1 MSQSFFLCPVCK
13 STESYEDDE
22 GGIVCRSCGTQSQ
35 DYLPESFD
43 ADDGMETT
51 KVGGRLRTFHEKDI
65 HAKEKRKKK
74 REAAVVPETLDFC
87 MAYQYCLQL
96 MCERVTLAAST
107 QVGASMPLSTLSS
120 LNSHSNNHDNRSGS
134 SSSSSSSSSGISSCG
149 SSQTR
154 SLSDPPTLSST
165 VKQLW
170 CNYLQGNSETHLLP
184 IV

>member
-1 MSQSFFLCPVCK
+1 M
-13 STESYEDDE
+13 
-22 GGIVCRSCGTQSQ
+22 VCRSCGTQSQ

-74 REAAVVPETLDFC
+74 REAAVVPETFDFC
-87 MAYQYCLQL
+87 LAYQYCLQL

-107 QVGASMPLSTLSS
+107 QVGASMVPSS
-120 LNSHSNNHDNRSGS
+120 LDHHGS
-134 SSSSSSSSSGISSCG
+134 SSSSSS
-149 SSQTR
+149 QFR
-154 SLSDPPTLSST
+154 SLSDPPALSCI

-170 CNYLQGNSETHLLP
+170 CNYLQGN
-184 IV
+184 

>member
-1 MSQSFFLCPVCK
+1 MSQSFLCPVCK

-51 KVGGRLRTFHEKDI
+51 KVGGRLRTFHERDI

-87 MAYQYCLQL
+87 LAYQYCLQL
-96 MCERVTLAAST
+96 MCERITLAAST
-107 QVGASMPLSTLSS
+107 QVGAPISS
-120 LNSHSNNHDNRSGS
+120 LNSNSNHDIRGD
-134 SSSSSSSSSGISSCG
+134 SSSSSG
-149 SSQTR
+149 SSQSR
-154 SLSDPPTLSST
+154 SLSDPPTLSCT

-170 CNYLQGNSETHLLP
+170 CNYLQGR
-184 IV
+184 